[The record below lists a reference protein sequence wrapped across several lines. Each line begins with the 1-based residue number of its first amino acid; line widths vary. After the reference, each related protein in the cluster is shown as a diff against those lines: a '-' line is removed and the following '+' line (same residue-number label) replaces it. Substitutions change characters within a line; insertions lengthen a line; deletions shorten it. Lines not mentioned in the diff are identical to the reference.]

1 MAKRIT
7 QDEEMAIVKAI
18 QEGDSLTQI
27 AKKIKRSKGTI
38 AKYAKINNL
47 SFERSQTKKAAEAR
61 KAYAKESRLEIL
73 ADLFQVIKEKLK
85 ETENTA
91 KDVFDLS
98 KSLGIAIDK
107 ARLEE
112 GEPTEI
118 TKGKMEN
125 TNYHEVDLDQLPL
138 EVVREIA
145 KANNQGI
152 TEKKPDTT

>member
-1 MAKRIT
+1 MAKAIP
-7 QDEEMAIVKAI
+7 QKEKMAIIKAI
-18 QEGDSLTQI
+18 KNGKKRNKI
-27 AKKIKRSKGTI
+27 AKEFNRSGSSISKI
-38 AKYAKINNL
+38 AKEIGVR
-47 SFERSQTKKAAEAR
+47 FDRSITKKATETR
-61 KAYAKESRLEIL
+61 KAYAKESRLEVL

-118 TKGKMEN
+118 SKGETEN
-125 TNYHEVDLDQLPL
+125 VNKEYKTLDWEELPL
-138 EVVREIA
+138 EVV
-145 KANNQGI
+145 
-152 TEKKPDTT
+152 EKIEKHLRTKSE